1 MRKKFLITILFYLS
15 LMSSTQAGVCLWT
28 SPSTQAYLKN
38 GYSLQQLIDIG
49 LENSPQIAAQ
59 VQEVNAKHAAYK
71 SAKRLINPE
80 LSLTWG
86 KAESYDEYEQRNTSE
101 FSISQ
106 PLENPFKRHY
116 RIQVFER
123 DWEAS
128 QYLLEYTK
136 IELIYEIKNQYYQ
149 ILLQKKK
156 TELAKKNADS
166 IAEIHRLI
174 VKRAELGE
182 VRELEAI
189 KLQVESLR
197 AQNALNKVW
206 TDLQLAKERLNKY
219 LGNTLPLDFDVKGEL
234 EYTPIETDEQVLL
247 TEILP
252 LHPLIKEKEKKN
264 IQAQENIRFVKWKLL
279 PDFRLVGF
287 SKRELDGRNKGLG
300 IAFDIPLWNW
310 RTKEVDEAESLFL
323 KQNEEL
329 RTVKMELTTEAKTR
343 INQLRLSAR
352 AIKLF
357 TTGLLKQAEESLKIA
372 EVSYTHGE
380 ISLIDFLDSQ
390 RTYFSIMTD
399 YQDSLYAWN
408 ADRAALERAIGEDLQ

>member
-1 MRKKFLITILFYLS
+1 MRKKSLIATS
-15 LMSSTQAGVCLWT
+15 VCLFLFSSIRADT
-28 SPSTQAYLKN
+28 GRN
-38 GYSLQQLIDIG
+38 YSLQELINIG
-49 LENSPQIAAQ
+49 MENSPIIAAK

-71 SAKRLINPE
+71 AAKRLTNPE
-80 LSLTWG
+80 LTWTWG
-86 KAESYDEYEQRNTSE
+86 KAESYDEMEQRNTSE
-101 FSISQ
+101 FAISQ

-128 QYLLEYTK
+128 EYLLEFTK
-136 IELIYEIKNQYYQ
+136 LELMYAIKDHYYQ

-156 TELAKKNADS
+156 MELAKKNADS
-166 IAEIHRLI
+166 IGEIHRLI
-174 VKRAELGE
+174 LKRAQLGE

-197 AQNALNKVW
+197 AQNALNKIW
-206 TDLQLAKERLNKY
+206 TDLELAKERLNKF
-219 LGNTLPLDFDVKGEL
+219 LGNMLPLDFDIQGEL
-234 EYTPIETDEQVLL
+234 EYTPVDADEQVLL

-252 LHPLIKEKEKKN
+252 LHPLIKEKKKRN
-264 IQAQENIRFVKWKLL
+264 EQAEENIRFVQWKLL
-279 PDFRLVGF
+279 PDFKLVGF
-287 SKRELDGRNKGLG
+287 SKKELDGRNKGLG

-310 RTKEVDEAESLFL
+310 RTKEVDEAESLLL
-323 KQNEEL
+323 KHNEEL
-329 RTVKMELTTEAKTR
+329 KTITMELTTEAKAR
-343 INQLRLSAR
+343 INQLRLSSR

-390 RTYFSIMTD
+390 RTYYSIMTD

-408 ADRAALERAIGEDLQ
+408 ADLAALERAIGEELQ

>member
-1 MRKKFLITILFYLS
+1 MRKKSLIATS
-15 LMSSTQAGVCLWT
+15 VCLFLF
-28 SPSTQAYLKN
+28 SSIQAET
-38 GYSLQQLIDIG
+38 GREHSLQELINIG
-49 LENSPQIAAQ
+49 MENSPIIAAK

-71 SAKRLINPE
+71 AAKRLTNPE
-80 LSLTWG
+80 LTWTWG
-86 KAESYDEYEQRNTSE
+86 KAESYDELEQRNTSE
-101 FSISQ
+101 FAISQ

-128 QYLLEYTK
+128 EYLLEFTK
-136 IELIYEIKNQYYQ
+136 LELMYAIKDHYYQ
-149 ILLQKKK
+149 ILLHKKK
-156 TELAKKNADS
+156 MELAKKNADS
-166 IAEIHRLI
+166 IGEIHRLI
-174 VKRAELGE
+174 LKRAQLGE

-197 AQNALNKVW
+197 AQNALNKIW
-206 TDLQLAKERLNKY
+206 TDLQLAKERLNKF
-219 LGNTLPLDFDVKGEL
+219 LGNTLPLDFDIQGEL
-234 EYTPIETDEQVLL
+234 EYTPVDADEQVLL

-252 LHPLIKEKEKKN
+252 LHPLIKEKKKRN
-264 IQAQENIRFVKWKLL
+264 EQAEENIRFVQWKLL
-279 PDFRLVGF
+279 PDFKLVGF
-287 SKRELDGRNKGLG
+287 SKKELDGRNKGLG

-310 RTKEVDEAESLFL
+310 RTKEVEEAESLLL
-323 KQNEEL
+323 KHNEEL
-329 RTVKMELTTEAKTR
+329 KTITMELTTEAKTR
-343 INQLRLSAR
+343 INQLRLSSR

-390 RTYFSIMTD
+390 RTYYSIMTD

-408 ADRAALERAIGEDLQ
+408 ADLAALERAIGEELQ

>member
-1 MRKKFLITILFYLS
+1 MFLIFALVSLS
-15 LMSSTQAGVCLWT
+15 LFSSIQADT
-28 SPSTQAYLKN
+28 KKA
-38 GYSLQQLIDIG
+38 YSLQEILDIG
-49 LENSPQIAAQ
+49 LANSPLVAAKA
-59 VQEVNAKHAAYK
+59 QELNAKLAAYRA
-71 SAKRLINPE
+71 AKRLTNPE

-86 KAESYDEYEQRNTSE
+86 KAESYDALVQRNTSG

-128 QYLLEYTK
+128 EYLLEFHK
-136 IELIYEIKNQYYQ
+136 LELKYAIKNHYYQ

-156 TELAKKNADS
+156 SDLAQKNADS

-174 VKRAELGE
+174 VKRAQLGE
-182 VRELEAI
+182 VKELEAI

-197 AQNALNKVW
+197 AQNTLNKVW
-206 TDLQLAKERLNKY
+206 TEFQLAKERLNEV
-219 LGNTLPLDFDVKGEL
+219 LGNSLPPDFSLQGEL
-234 EYTPIETDEQVLL
+234 EYNPQDTDEHFLL

-252 LHPLIKEKEKKN
+252 FHPLIKEKEKRN
-264 IQAQENIRFVKWKLL
+264 EQAQENIRYVKWKLL
-279 PDFRLVGF
+279 PDFKLVGF
-287 SKRELDGRNKGLG
+287 SKKELDGRNKGLG
-300 IAFDIPLWNW
+300 ISFDIPLWNW
-310 RTKEVDEAESLFL
+310 RTKEADEAESLLF
-323 KQNEEL
+323 KQNQEL
-329 RTVKMELTTEAKTR
+329 RAIKLELMTEAKAR

-357 TTGLLKQAEESLKIA
+357 TSGLLKQAEESLKIA

-408 ADRAALERAIGEDLQ
+408 TDRAALERAIGEDLQ

>member
-1 MRKKFLITILFYLS
+1 MRTKILIVPFICLFLFAPI
-15 LMSSTQAGVCLWT
+15 QADT
-28 SPSTQAYLKN
+28 NK
-38 GYSLQQLIDIG
+38 GYSLGELIDIG
-49 LENSPQIAAQ
+49 LGNSPLIAAKA
-59 VQEVNAKHAAYK
+59 QEVNAKHAAYRA
-71 SAKRLINPE
+71 AKRLMNPE
-80 LSLTWG
+80 LSFAWG
-86 KAESYDEYEQRNTSE
+86 KAESYDKLVERNTSE

-106 PLENPFKRHY
+106 SFENPFRRHY

-136 IELIYEIKNQYYQ
+136 LELIYAIKNHYYQ

-156 TELAKKNADS
+156 LELARKNADS

-174 VKRAELGE
+174 VKRADLGE

-197 AQNALNKVW
+197 AQNTLNKVW
-206 TDLQLAKERLNKY
+206 TDLQLARERLNKF
-219 LGNTLPLDFDVKGEL
+219 LGNTLPLDFDIQGEL
-234 EYTPIETDEQVLL
+234 EYTPIATDEQVLL

-252 LHPLIKEKEKKN
+252 LHPLIKEKEKRN
-264 IQAQENIRFVKWKLL
+264 EQAHENIRFVKWKLL
-279 PDFRLVGF
+279 PDFKLLGF
-287 SKRELDGRNKGLG
+287 SKKELDGRNKGLG

-329 RTVKMELTTEAKTR
+329 RTVKMELTAEAKTR

-352 AIKLF
+352 VIKLF

-390 RTYFSIMTD
+390 RTYISIMTD

-408 ADRAALERAIGEDLQ
+408 ADRAALERALGEDLQ

>member
-1 MRKKFLITILFYLS
+1 MRKKFPVAIWVLLFLF
-15 LMSSTQAGVCLWT
+15 SSVQAGVSLWLF
-28 SPSTQAYLKN
+28 PSMQADTGK
-38 GYSLQQLIDIG
+38 GYTLQELIDIG
-49 LENSPQIAAQ
+49 LENSPQVAAKA
-59 VQEVNAKHAAYK
+59 QEMNARHAAYK
-71 SAKRLINPE
+71 ATKRLMNPE
-80 LSLTWG
+80 LSFAWG
-86 KAESYDEYEQRNTSE
+86 KAESYDELVQRNTSE

-128 QYLLEYTK
+128 QYLLEFTK
-136 IELIYEIKNQYYQ
+136 LELMYEIKYHFYQ

-174 VKRAELGE
+174 LKRAQLGE
-182 VRELEAI
+182 VKELEAI

-197 AQNALNKVW
+197 AQNALNKIW
-206 TDLQLAKERLNKY
+206 TDLELAKERLNKF
-219 LGNTLPLDFDVKGEL
+219 LGNTLPLDFDIQGKL
-234 EYTPIETDEQVLL
+234 EYIPIDVNEEVLL
-247 TEILP
+247 AEILP
-252 LHPLIKEKEKKN
+252 KHPLIKEKEKKN
-264 IQAQENIRFVKWKLL
+264 EQAEENIRFVKWKLL
-279 PDFRLVGF
+279 PDFKLVGF
-287 SKRELDGRNKGLG
+287 SKKELDGRNKGLG
-300 IAFDIPLWNW
+300 ISFDIPLWNW
-310 RTKEVDEAESLFL
+310 RTKEVDEAESLLL
-323 KQNEEL
+323 KQNQEL
-329 RTVKMELTTEAKTR
+329 RTVKMELATEAKAM

-352 AIKLF
+352 TLKLF
-357 TTGLLKQAEESLKIA
+357 TTGLLKHAEESLKIA

-408 ADRAALERAIGEDLQ
+408 ADRAALERVIGEELQ

>member
-1 MRKKFLITILFYLS
+1 MFLIFILASLS
-15 LMSSTQAGVCLWT
+15 LFSSIQADT
-28 SPSTQAYLKN
+28 KK
-38 GYSLQQLIDIG
+38 GYSLEELLGIG
-49 LENSPQIAAQ
+49 LDNSPLIAAKM
-59 VQEVNAKHAAYK
+59 QEVNAKHAAYK
-71 SAKRLINPE
+71 AAKRLANPE

-86 KAESYDEYEQRNTSE
+86 KAESYDELLQRNTSE

-128 QYLLEYTK
+128 EYLLEFHK
-136 IELIYEIKNQYYQ
+136 LELKYVIKNHFYQ

-156 TELAKKNADS
+156 SELAQKNADS

-174 VKRAELGE
+174 VKRAQLGE

-189 KLQVESLR
+189 KLYVESLR
-197 AQNALNKVW
+197 AQNVLNKLW
-206 TDLQLAKERLNKY
+206 TELQLAKERLNKF
-219 LGNTLPLDFDVKGEL
+219 LGNTLPLDFSIRGEL
-234 EYTPIETDEQVLL
+234 EYRPIDADEQVLL
-247 TEILP
+247 TEMLP
-252 LHPLIKEKEKKN
+252 SHPLIKEKEKRN
-264 IQAQENIRFVKWKLL
+264 ELAQENIHYVKWKLL
-279 PDFRLVGF
+279 PDFKLIGF
-287 SKRELDGRNKGLG
+287 SKKELDGMNKGLG
-300 IAFDIPLWNW
+300 ISFDIPLWNW
-310 RTKEVDEAESLFL
+310 RTKEVDEAESLLL
-323 KQNEEL
+323 KQNQEL
-329 RTVKMELTTEAKTR
+329 RSIKLELKTEAKAR

-372 EVSYTHGE
+372 EMSYKHGE
-380 ISLIDFLDSQ
+380 ISLVDFLDSQ